1 MAGLLVLFAGLKLR
15 EMPVDVLP
23 ELNAPTVVIMSEAGG
38 LSADEVETTVTF
50 PIETAVNG
58 LPDTRRV
65 RSASSTSLSIIWVE
79 FDWGTDL
86 YRARQLVSERL
97 SAVREA
103 LPPNV
108 HTEISPITSITGE
121 VMLLAL
127 SSPDGSVSP
136 LDLRA
141 YAEFN
146 LQNRLLAVSGVAK
159 VVAMGGEL
167 PQYQVEVRQDRRA
180 RALDRRGRRGRD
192 RRAQHRDGG
201 LPRGCRPSG
210 APDPAD
216 GARAIGRRHRPH
228 GGEGR
233 PRHADHDRRCRR
245 CAARAR
251 AEARHGGRPRDS
263 RGRPE
268 HPEVAGHQHA

>member
-1 MAGLLVLFAGLKLR
+1 MLSKLISFSLRNSSLVIAMAGLLVLFAGLKLR

-159 VVAMGGEL
+159 VVKKKEGSKEKKS
-167 PQYQVEVRQDRRA
+167 EKQD
-180 RALDRRGRRGRD
+180 
-192 RRAQHRDGG
+192 
-201 LPRGCRPSG
+201 
-210 APDPAD
+210 
-216 GARAIGRRHRPH
+216 I
-228 GGEGR
+228 
-233 PRHADHDRRCRR
+233 
-245 CAARAR
+245 
-251 AEARHGGRPRDS
+251 
-263 RGRPE
+263 
-268 HPEVAGHQHA
+268 